1 MRFQVHHSRLVR
13 SAVTLVAF
21 FTVWQVAAAQQSSST
36 GTARVVGT
44 IQVISGK
51 SLTVISDTGVSSD
64 VRIEDATKFLQIE
77 PGRTDLKEATP
88 LSFSELQSGD
98 RVLVR
103 GILAKSALN
112 GNVELADW

>member
-1 MRFQVHHSRLVR
+1 MNLRNYYVTKRRIFKVRSQAHHSRVVR

-21 FTVWQVAAAQQSSST
+21 FTFWQVADAQQSST
-36 GTARVVGT
+36 GPARVVGT

-88 LSFSELQSGD
+88 LSFKIGRASCRK
-98 RVLVR
+98 RVYC
-103 GILAKSALN
+103 S
-112 GNVELADW
+112 